1 MWRNFD
7 KGQQLALPI
16 WIGFI
21 VHSEAIAACKSSK
34 LNLFLLCESSI
45 RVMHQESIFLEMIPV
60 NCSSSVFL
68 LENLIANRRQFI
80 FAK

>member
-16 WIGFI
+16 WIGFT

-45 RVMHQESIFLEMIPV
+45 RVMHKESIFLEMIRQETV

-68 LENLIANRRQFI
+68 LENLIANR
-80 FAK
+80 

>member
-16 WIGFI
+16 LIGFI

>member
-16 WIGFI
+16 LIGFI

-45 RVMHQESIFLEMIPV
+45 RVMHHESIFLEMIPV

>member
-7 KGQQLALPI
+7 KGLQLALPI
-16 WIGFI
+16 LIGFI

-60 NCSSSVFL
+60 NCSSPVFL